1 MLGGPDF
8 DEFSRSFFTIYTPK
22 MRAHNQ
28 NYEKTCKNARLQAE
42 FELIQSF
49 YFIFRCR

>member
-8 DEFSRSFFTIYTPK
+8 DEFIRSFFTIYTPK